1 MNGQLNNLKFQFK
14 NIELQFNNIEMQ
26 LNMMSSSNIK
36 SQIMNIGIQILNVGI
51 QTLLYSKGLMI
62 GMGESIEK
70 INNLEHQVSNIAD
83 QLNNI
88 FPNQMMNPMMDNGM
102 NNPMGMMNPMMDN
115 DMNNPMGMMGFNM
128 MNNDS
133 SGMMNIGQ
141 NNNLNN
147 NLFDST
153 ILQNSISGSGT
164 DSINIEDDTTGMQNP
179 IFRLMQG
186 EIYITIKDT
195 KGKEVKIWRS
205 NSESVKELLNYLAN
219 SLISFSYNGQKLSS
233 ESIVSINQ
241 LFENDINPVLSISYL
256 DIRDSLK

>member
-1 MNGQLNNLKFQFK
+1 
-14 NIELQFNNIEMQ
+14 
-26 LNMMSSSNIK
+26 
-36 SQIMNIGIQILNVGI
+36 
-51 QTLLYSKGLMI
+51 
-62 GMGESIEK
+62 
-70 INNLEHQVSNIAD
+70 
-83 QLNNI
+83 
-88 FPNQMMNPMMDNGM
+88 
-102 NNPMGMMNPMMDN
+102 
-115 DMNNPMGMMGFNM
+115 M

-153 ILQNSISGSGT
+153 ILQNSISGT

-179 IFRLMQG
+179 IFRLMP
-186 EIYITIKDT
+186 ITIKDM
-195 KGKEVKIWRS
+195 KGKELKIWRH
-205 NSESVKELLNYLAN
+205 NSESVKELLNYIAN

-233 ESIVSINQ
+233 ESKVSINQ

>member
-26 LNMMSSSNIK
+26 LNMISSSNIK

-51 QTLLYSKGLMI
+51 QTLLYSKGFMI
-62 GMGESIEK
+62 GLGESIEK

-88 FPNQMMNPMMDNGM
+88 FPNQMMG
-102 NNPMGMMNPMMDN
+102 NN
-115 DMNNPMGMMGFNM
+115 MNNPMGMMGLNM

-153 ILQNSISGSGT
+153 ILQNSISGT

-179 IFRLMQG
+179 IFRLMQD
-186 EIYITIKDT
+186 EIPITIKDM
-195 KGKEVKIWRS
+195 KGKEVKIWRH
-205 NSESVKELLNYLAN
+205 NSESIKELLNYIAN

-233 ESIVSINQ
+233 ESKVIINQ
-241 LFENDINPVLSISYL
+241 LFENDINPVLSISYI
-256 DIRDSLK
+256 DIKDSLK